1 MLQKLILFTC
11 IIEFAII
18 SRVFDLVS
26 KSKTEFILYDC
37 YVQMNGV
44 DFIMQNK
51 SDSSIRDKKN
61 ILIGVIAGLVVIT
74 IIIVL
79 CLRGCDSEISGSP
92 TPSSVASA
100 ETSTPTATDLIS
112 DTTLEPTATLEATAT
127 LEQPTATLEA
137 TSTPTTVVT
146 ATVKPTVTVKP
157 TQKPTPVPT
166 PTPTATISVN
176 VPPLSTKIGDV
187 VKFGKYEQDNDVS
200 NGKEDIEWIVL
211 AKENNRILVISKYS
225 LDCQKYNTSYVDVTW
240 ETCSLRSWLNNDFIS
255 SAFSSAEISK
265 IPTVTVTADEN
276 PNYSSDAGNDT
287 QDKVFLL
294 SLPEVKE
301 YFTSSNER
309 ICYPTKYAI
318 EQGAKTNLNQ
328 SWWWLRSAG
337 SVQNSAAY
345 IDYEGDIYYGGRG
358 VNSDSVSVR
367 PVLWIDLNP

>member
-1 MLQKLILFTC
+1 
-11 IIEFAII
+11 
-18 SRVFDLVS
+18 
-26 KSKTEFILYDC
+26 
-37 YVQMNGV
+37 MNGV

-79 CLRGCDSEISGSP
+79 CLRGCDSEISSSP
-92 TPSSVASA
+92 THSSVASA

-112 DTTLEPTATLEATAT
+112 DTTLEPTATLEVTAT

-137 TSTPTTVVT
+137 TSTPTTVVTATVKPTVT

-176 VPPLSTKIGDV
+176 VPPLSTQIGDV
-187 VKFGKYEQDNDVS
+187 VKFGKYEQDNDAS

-225 LDCQKYNTSYVDVTW
+225 LDCQKYNTSNVDVTW

-294 SLPEVKE
+294 SLPEVNE

-328 SWWWLRSAG
+328 SWWWLRSTG

-345 IDYEGDIYYGGRG
+345 IDYEGDIYYGGRR
-358 VNSDSVSVR
+358 VDSDTVSVR

>member
-1 MLQKLILFTC
+1 
-11 IIEFAII
+11 
-18 SRVFDLVS
+18 
-26 KSKTEFILYDC
+26 
-37 YVQMNGV
+37 MNGV

-100 ETSTPTATDLIS
+100 ETSTPTATELIS
-112 DTTLEPTATLEATAT
+112 DTTLEPIVTLEATAT

-137 TSTPTTVVT
+137 TSTPATVVT

-176 VPPLSTKIGDV
+176 VPPLSTQIGDV
-187 VKFGKYEQDNDVS
+187 VKFGKYEQDNDAS

-240 ETCSLRSWLNNDFIS
+240 ETCSLRSWLNNYFIS
-255 SAFSSAEISK
+255 SAFSSDEISK

-345 IDYEGDIYYGGRG
+345 IDYEGDIYYGGRR
-358 VNSDSVSVR
+358 VDSDTVSVR